1 MQQGNY
7 DGAELIYKRLI
18 EKRTKKYVV
27 YSNLAVIYCMKNRID
42 EMIMLLKEAL
52 RLNSSYPEGLAN
64 LGLALQKQ
72 VDLPGAIKLYKKA
85 SAIKLDFLNVLLRLG
100 NALKE
105 QGELQVA
112 IDYYKQALAID
123 PKSLAVLGSLGN
135 ALTEQGELQVAID
148 YYKQALAIDPKSLAV
163 LGSLGNALTEQGELQ
178 VAIDYY
184 KQALAIDPRSLVVL
198 GSLGNAL
205 TEQGE
210 LQVAIDYY
218 KQALA
223 IDPRSLVV
231 LNNLGNALKKQG
243 ELQAAID
250 YYKQALAID
259 PGSLAVLN
267 NLGNA
272 LKEQGELQ
280 AAIDYYKKALA
291 MDPKSL
297 LTLNNLGN
305 TSKEQGE
312 LQTAIEYYKQA
323 LAIDPGSLA
332 VLNNLGNAL
341 KEQGELQAAIDY
353 YKQAL
358 AIDPGSLVV
367 LNNLGNALKEQGE
380 LQAAINYYKKVLAMD
395 PNYIIALNNLGNTL
409 KEQGELQEAT
419 TLYRKAIFLKEDYWD
434 AHYNLSLSLLL
445 SGDYENGWREHEWR
459 LHKQHKQSRLHP
471 HPQLKRWDGCNNLS
485 GNKLLLRYDG
495 GFGDTLHFMRYI
507 LCLIKRGMSVAFYAQ
522 TKLHGLIQAS
532 GITKEIYSPE
542 EIYQYTRGEW
552 LPLLSLPKC
561 LNVRP
566 DNPLVTEP
574 YIKAPQEN
582 ISFWKQKLSSEN
594 RPIISICWQGNPK
607 TERTSLR
614 GRSFPLQTFAP
625 IIETIDAS
633 LLSLQKGFGSEQLTD
648 CRFLDRFVGCQEEI
662 NQTWDFVE
670 NAAIM
675 MNCDLIITVD
685 TAVAHLAAGLGQ
697 PTWLLLHK
705 VPDWRWGMEG
715 DTTFWYPSMRLFRQR
730 EHGNWSEVMDRVASA
745 LQIVFSHQR

>member
-1 MQQGNY
+1 MSQAQHRTAQDKLAQSDFVHGDHLKDDAEQKHIQQALVLMQQGNY

-52 RLNSSYPEGLAN
+52 RLNSNYPEGLAN

-72 VDLPGAIKLYKKA
+72 ADLPGAIKLYKKA

-100 NALKE
+100 NALK
-105 QGELQVA
+105 
-112 IDYYKQALAID
+112 
-123 PKSLAVLGSLGN
+123 
-135 ALTEQGELQVAID
+135 
-148 YYKQALAIDPKSLAV
+148 
-163 LGSLGNALTEQGELQ
+163 EQGELQ

-231 LNNLGNALKKQG
+231 LNNLGNALKEQG

-259 PGSLAVLN
+259 PRSLV
-267 NLGNA
+267 
-272 LKEQGELQ
+272 
-280 AAIDYYKKALA
+280 
-291 MDPKSL
+291 
-297 LTLNNLGN
+297 
-305 TSKEQGE
+305 
-312 LQTAIEYYKQA
+312 
-323 LAIDPGSLA
+323 

-358 AIDPGSLVV
+358 AINPKHLLSLI
-367 LNNLGNALKEQGE
+367 NLGSTLRKHGE
-380 LQAAINYYKKVLAMD
+380 LQAAIDCYKKVLAMD
-395 PNYIIALNNLGNTL
+395 SNYIPVLNSLGNAL
-409 KEQGELQEAT
+409 LESGELQEAI

-445 SGDYENGWREHEWR
+445 SGDYENGYREYEYR
-459 LHKQHKQSRLHP
+459 LDEQSKLNAYPR
-471 HPQLKRWDGCNNLS
+471 LKRWDGCNNLS
-485 GNKLLLRYDG
+485 GNKLLLVYEG
-495 GFGDTLHFMRYI
+495 GFGDTLQFMRYI
-507 LCLIKRGMSVAFYAQ
+507 PYLIKRGMSVAFYAQ

-542 EIYQYTRGEW
+542 EIYQYTREEW

-594 RPIISICWQGNPK
+594 RPIISICWQGSPK
-607 TERTSLR
+607 SERTSLR
-614 GRSFPLQTFAP
+614 GRSFPLKTFAP

-633 LLSLQKGFGSEQLTD
+633 FLSLQKGFGSEQLTD
-648 CRFLDRFVGCQEEI
+648 CRFLDRLVGCQEEI

-697 PTWLLLHK
+697 PTWLLLQK

-730 EHGNWSEVMDRVASA
+730 ERGNWSEVMDRVASA
-745 LQIVFSHQR
+745 LQIVFSHMDSPMAGS

>member
-52 RLNSSYPEGLAN
+52 RLNSNYPEGLAN

-72 VDLPGAIKLYKKA
+72 ADLPGAIKLYKKA

-100 NALKE
+100 NVLKE

-123 PKSLAVLGSLGN
+123 PK
-135 ALTEQGELQVAID
+135 
-148 YYKQALAIDPKSLAV
+148 
-163 LGSLGNALTEQGELQ
+163 
-178 VAIDYY
+178 
-184 KQALAIDPRSLVVL
+184 SLVVL

-231 LNNLGNALKKQG
+231 LNNLGNALKEQG

-259 PGSLAVLN
+259 PRSLV
-267 NLGNA
+267 
-272 LKEQGELQ
+272 
-280 AAIDYYKKALA
+280 
-291 MDPKSL
+291 
-297 LTLNNLGN
+297 
-305 TSKEQGE
+305 
-312 LQTAIEYYKQA
+312 
-323 LAIDPGSLA
+323 

-358 AIDPGSLVV
+358 AINPKHLLSLINLGSTLRKHGELQAAIDYYKQALAINPKSLAV

-380 LQAAINYYKKVLAMD
+380 LQAAIDCYKKVLAMD
-395 PNYIIALNNLGNTL
+395 SNYIPVLNSLGNAL
-409 KEQGELQEAT
+409 LESGELQEAI

-445 SGDYENGWREHEWR
+445 SGDYENGYREYEYR
-459 LHKQHKQSRLHP
+459 LDEQSKLNAY
-471 HPQLKRWDGCNNLS
+471 PQLKRWDGCNNLS
-485 GNKLLLRYDG
+485 GNKLLLVYEG

-507 LCLIKRGMSVAFYAQ
+507 PYLIKRGMSVAFYAQ

-542 EIYQYTRGEW
+542 EIYQYTREEW

-594 RPIISICWQGNPK
+594 RPIISICWQGSHK
-607 TERTSLR
+607 SERTSLR
-614 GRSFPLQTFAP
+614 GRSFPLKTFAP

-633 LLSLQKGFGSEQLTD
+633 FLSLQKGFGSEQLTD
-648 CRFLDRFVGCQEEI
+648 CRFLDRLVGCQEEI

-730 EHGNWSEVMDRVASA
+730 ERGNWSEVMDRVASA
-745 LQIVFSHQR
+745 LQIVFSHMDSPMAGS

>member
-1 MQQGNY
+1 MSQAQDKLAQSDFVHGDHLKDDAEQKHIQQALVLMQQGNY

-27 YSNLAVIYCMKNRID
+27 YSNLAVIYCMKNRIE

-52 RLNSSYPEGLAN
+52 RLNSNYPEGLAN

-72 VDLPGAIKLYKKA
+72 ADLPGAIKLYKKA

-100 NALKE
+100 NAL
-105 QGELQVA
+105 
-112 IDYYKQALAID
+112 
-123 PKSLAVLGSLGN
+123 
-135 ALTEQGELQVAID
+135 TEQGELQVAID
-148 YYKQALAIDPKSLAV
+148 YYKQALAIDPK
-163 LGSLGNALTEQGELQ
+163 
-178 VAIDYY
+178 
-184 KQALAIDPRSLVVL
+184 SLVVL

-291 MDPKSL
+291 IDPKSL

-305 TSKEQGE
+305 ASKEQGE
-312 LQTAIEYYKQA
+312 LQTAIDYYKQA

-358 AIDPGSLVV
+358 AIDPKHLPSLT
-367 LNNLGNALKEQGE
+367 NLGNALKEQGE
-380 LQAAINYYKKVLAMD
+380 LQAAIDYYKKVLAMD

-459 LHKQHKQSRLHP
+459 LHENGWREHEWRLHKQSRLHA

-542 EIYQYTRGEW
+542 EIYQYITGEW

-614 GRSFPLQTFAP
+614 GRSFPLKTFAP

-633 LLSLQKGFGSEQLTD
+633 FLSLQKGFGSEQLTD